1 MGLYI
6 NKGELRDR
14 AGVSL
19 VTQKARKTQ
28 KYFSRKPSEA
38 FL

>member
-6 NKGELRDR
+6 NQGELRDR

-28 KYFSRKPSEA
+28 KGRVTEGRE
-38 FL
+38 